1 MSLGPPWWPSAVCAI
16 LGPKA
21 VTRVGRQ
28 QVIFPELGQLEV
40 RWWRYENKEEKNIVV
55 WSYWYK
61 QLLYSNLAIFLQTVS
76 EPFCN
81 GNINGFFLKCNPISV
96 PFYPVLGSYPI
107 LLLVQQ
113 PS

>member
-21 VTRVGRQ
+21 VFRVGRQ

-61 QLLYSNLAIFLQTVS
+61 QYFIQIWQSFFKPSVS
-76 EPFCN
+76 PFAMETLTA
-81 GNINGFFLKCNPISV
+81 FS
-96 PFYPVLGSYPI
+96 
-107 LLLVQQ
+107 
-113 PS
+113 